1 MFKVKLLSKNQFQF
15 QFIKNCFY
23 IVLKTKTKN
32 PLLKHALHLKK
43 KNTKYIQVVFITQT

>member
-15 QFIKNCFY
+15 QFIENCFY

-43 KNTKYIQVVFITQT
+43 NTKYIQVVFITQT